1 MNVHEEAS
9 LCGFYVFYDAM
20 TTTTTGNDNTGDD
33 NVGDDDVGN
42 DDAGNDGDAK
52 RRRHVLGAAL

>member
-1 MNVHEEAS
+1 
-9 LCGFYVFYDAM
+9 M
-20 TTTTTGNDNTGDD
+20 TTTITANYNTGDD

-42 DDAGNDGDAK
+42 DDAGNDGDVK

>member
-1 MNVHEEAS
+1 
-9 LCGFYVFYDAM
+9 M
-20 TTTTTGNDNTGDD
+20 TTTTTGNDNTSDD

>member
-1 MNVHEEAS
+1 
-9 LCGFYVFYDAM
+9 M

>member
-1 MNVHEEAS
+1 
-9 LCGFYVFYDAM
+9 M

-52 RRRHVLGAAL
+52 RRRHILGAAL